1 MKRVALLG
9 SALALLYLAVVVGTG
24 QLATRPVRP
33 LFDSIGPPPAYRWVK
48 PPPDFAASNVA
59 PKKNESSVTL
69 TKTGSPQAAGAS
81 EDSQFVWGLPAGAV
95 PPKAGEQAF
104 VARITPLDPDKLG
117 PPPPKLYADGN
128 AYQLTFNYQPSET
141 AITTFTAPGTLT
153 VTVPVPAD
161 TVLYSTDGR
170 AWQQVST
177 EHISA
182 TTVGATLPAPGYF
195 MAATPDLSSLV
206 SKKSSNNSLVA
217 PVIIVAVLAGLLL
230 LIPWLVMRRRR
241 LATQGRQAR
250 RQAARRNSK
259 R

>member
-9 SALALLYLAVVVGTG
+9 SALAFLYLAVVVGTG
-24 QLATRPVRP
+24 HLASRPVRP

-69 TKTGSPQAAGAS
+69 TKTGSPQSAGAS
-81 EDSQFVWGLPAGAV
+81 EDSQFVWGLPASAV
-95 PPKAGEQAF
+95 PAKDGEQQF

-117 PPPPKLYADGN
+117 APPAKLYADGN

-141 AITTFTAPGTLT
+141 PITTFASPGTLT

-161 TVLYSTDGR
+161 TVLYSPDGKT
-170 AWQQVST
+170 WQAVST

-195 MAATPDLSSLV
+195 MASTPDLSSLV
-206 SKKSSNNSLVA
+206 PKKSGSSLVA
-217 PVIIVAVLAGLLL
+217 PVIIVAVLAGVLLL
-230 LIPWLVMRRRR
+230 VPWLVMRRRR
-241 LATQGRQAR
+241 QASQGRQAR
-250 RQAARRNSK
+250 RQAARKKSK